1 MFTLHAHA
9 NRGDCQSIFS
19 TRIVRELRVIPDP
32 TVADGPPT
40 TPATPIVE
48 PIKTRKAVYLP
59 GERLLKKLNK
69 DRDKGRK
76 KKKAKVINQWDVIPP
91 CLSTRMLNE
100 DDVERLASSVT
111 SVLASLK
118 IQ

>member
-1 MFTLHAHA
+1 MFTMHV
-9 NRGDCQSIFS
+9 NRRCESIFAS
-19 TRIVRELRVIPDP
+19 RVVRELRVIPDP
-32 TVADGPPT
+32 TVADGVPLPP
-40 TPATPIVE
+40 AVPIVVE
-48 PIKTRKAVYLP
+48 EKKKKGPQYLP

-69 DRDKGRK
+69 DRDSKARQV
-76 KKKAKVINQWDVIPP
+76 KKKAKVIHD
-91 CLSTRMLNE
+91 LGE

>member
-32 TVADGPPT
+32 TVANGPPT

-59 GERLLKKLNK
+59 GERLLKKLN
-69 DRDKGRK
+69 RDKGRK
-76 KKKAKVINQWDVIPP
+76 KKKVKVSNLV
-91 CLSTRMLNE
+91 E
-100 DDVERLASSVT
+100 DDVERLAGSIT
-111 SVLASLK
+111 SVLASLN
-118 IQ
+118 I

>member
-1 MFTLHAHA
+1 MFTLH
-9 NRGDCQSIFS
+9 NRSDCQSIFS

-32 TVADGPPT
+32 TVADGVPA

-48 PIKTRKAVYLP
+48 PSKSRKAVYLP

-76 KKKAKVINQWDVIPP
+76 KKKVKVNN
-91 CLSTRMLNE
+91 LGE
-100 DDVERLASSVT
+100 DDVERLAVSIT
-111 SVLASLK
+111 SVLASLN
-118 IQ
+118 I